1 MMEIHSAEFI
11 TSASH
16 LDGYMR
22 ASAGYEAP
30 EVCFVG
36 RSNVGKSSF
45 INMICRRSALAR
57 TSSLPGRTRL
67 INLFSVNNGKLI
79 LVDLPGYGYAATS
92 KSRKEG
98 WGELIEGYLTRSEKL
113 RRIFLLVDVRIA
125 ATDYDK
131 QMINY
136 MHYHALPFT
145 VIATKC
151 DKLSRSAAA
160 TAVMRLC
167 SGLAVGRDDIIPVSS
182 ADGTGRDRVLKILDS
197 VVDTYAT

>member
-79 LVDLPGYGYAATS
+79 LVDLPGYAVEYRVSTVGGGYLPWVRNYNTVNSDGYA
-92 KSRKEG
+92 G
-98 WGELIEGYLTRSEKL
+98 I
-113 RRIFLLVDVRIA
+113 
-125 ATDYDK
+125 
-131 QMINY
+131 
-136 MHYHALPFT
+136 
-145 VIATKC
+145 
-151 DKLSRSAAA
+151 
-160 TAVMRLC
+160 
-167 SGLAVGRDDIIPVSS
+167 
-182 ADGTGRDRVLKILDS
+182 TGKPIDRVQIRIVK
-197 VVDTYAT
+197 V